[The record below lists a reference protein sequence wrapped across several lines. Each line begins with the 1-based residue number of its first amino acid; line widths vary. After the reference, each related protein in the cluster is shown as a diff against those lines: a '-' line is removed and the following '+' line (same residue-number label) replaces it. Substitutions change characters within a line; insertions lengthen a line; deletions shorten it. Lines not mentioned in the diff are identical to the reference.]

1 MIWITAQAHLDH
13 RQSLTTTLTRILSPA
28 LQLTEMGETA
38 DSSTASE
45 IPPVVTIQSDKVR
58 WALLGLLM
66 VVAGAATR
74 AIGIWTP
81 EPGIITP
88 EGEEG
93 VVVGIDNLTGA
104 EEVVVGETHNVH
116 QGTHHTRNKV
126 VYKTTLLW
134 PLRAVSAIRTANN
147 RATVVLW
154 GNGVTAHL

>member
-1 MIWITAQAHLDH
+1 
-13 RQSLTTTLTRILSPA
+13 
-28 LQLTEMGETA
+28 
-38 DSSTASE
+38 
-45 IPPVVTIQSDKVR
+45 
-58 WALLGLLM
+58 M

-81 EPGIITP
+81 ELGIITP

-104 EEVVVGETHNVH
+104 EELVVGETHNVH